1 MSVIPRASKIPA
13 SKLVAV
19 YYVITI
25 ALGSLVL
32 LFHGK
37 LALAVDLIAVVFYLG
52 VTALFYEF
60 SERIAHRAGVA
71 RRNRFGI
78 R

>member
-1 MSVIPRASKIPA
+1 MNVIPRTSKIPA

-25 ALGSLVL
+25 ALGSFVL

-37 LALAVDLIAVVFYLG
+37 LALAVDLIAVVFYLA

-60 SERIAHRAGVA
+60 SERIADRPGLT
-71 RRNRFGI
+71 RRSRFGI

>member
-1 MSVIPRASKIPA
+1 MSVTARVLRIPA

-19 YYVITI
+19 YYVVTI

-37 LALAVDLIAVVFYLG
+37 LALAVDLIAVVFYLA

-60 SERIAHRAGVA
+60 SARIAHRRGLR
-71 RRNRFGI
+71 RRNRFG